1 MIHDNEVRA
10 FEGYQAKAEG
20 RKVMGS
26 LGKLAPPNSAMR
38 PSGLPAAAGSRPP
51 SDSLHQD

>member
-26 LGKLAPPNSAMR
+26 LGKLAPPKSTMR
-38 PSGLPAAAGSRPP
+38 PLWLALRDGSGR
-51 SDSLHQD
+51 DR